1 MNAPGTSTLARMCAA
16 ASLAYCSYAMC
27 RLPLL
32 PLFARHLGAEVE
44 TVGLVVGASTLTGV
58 FLKLPAGAWSD
69 VLGRRVW
76 LLSGAVV
83 FAVMPFTYLLAASV
97 GALIVLR
104 AFHGS
109 ATAIFGPVAS
119 ATLSDVAPAHARAT
133 WLSTN
138 ATAQGV
144 GQAIGPVFAGYLLAA
159 GRFDL
164 AFATAGLLAACT
176 PLIVSRLQLS
186 PPMPA
191 ASSVLARFYA
201 GIRDVTREPLI
212 LLTSVAQASQ
222 FVLHG
227 TLSAFLPLFAYETLG
242 VSPAQL
248 GWLFGMQTVSTLA
261 ARPLLG
267 MLSDR
272 IGRRGLIAA
281 GLALCGAGVWMV
293 SMATTLG
300 TLVPAILVYAV
311 GVALTTASAG
321 AFITDLARGS
331 RYGAAHGVFGTIYD
345 VGDALGPIGGGL
357 LVSRL
362 GYTATFQI
370 VAAFAIAAAA
380 AFYLIARR
388 FPPSSPAQSPSNL
401 HAATRP
407 IRRSL

>member
-1 MNAPGTSTLARMCAA
+1 
-16 ASLAYCSYAMC
+16 
-27 RLPLL
+27 
-32 PLFARHLGAEVE
+32 
-44 TVGLVVGASTLTGV
+44 
-58 FLKLPAGAWSD
+58 
-69 VLGRRVW
+69 
-76 LLSGAVV
+76 
-83 FAVMPFTYLLAASV
+83 
-97 GALIVLR
+97 
-104 AFHGS
+104 
-109 ATAIFGPVAS
+109 
-119 ATLSDVAPAHARAT
+119 
-133 WLSTN
+133 
-138 ATAQGV
+138 
-144 GQAIGPVFAGYLLAA
+144 
-159 GRFDL
+159 
-164 AFATAGLLAACT
+164 
-176 PLIVSRLQLS
+176 
-186 PPMPA
+186 
-191 ASSVLARFYA
+191 
-201 GIRDVTREPLI
+201 
-212 LLTSVAQASQ
+212 
-222 FVLHG
+222 
-227 TLSAFLPLFAYETLG
+227 
-242 VSPAQL
+242 
-248 GWLFGMQTVSTLA
+248 MQTVSTLA